1 MLLDSILIVIFI
13 GAAVTGFRKGF
24 LKSLIGLFGNI
35 AALIASYQL
44 SPSVSLAIDAQFG
57 TIGMLAQKM
66 RSILPMPDNFSNIMA
81 SFEGMGQLY
90 TYLENSFL
98 PDSIQEAILSAV
110 QQQVDAVGVGVYA
123 TMADM
128 VCNTV
133 ATSLMRGI
141 TFIGLW
147 VLFCLVLFFLSHVV
161 AGVVHMVPVVG
172 FLDRVGGMAVSL
184 FLIFLTTLV
193 LYKGICVLGFI
204 EGTVFAQSQ
213 ILQFCSVVLEAI
225 GWQ

>member
-1 MLLDSILIVIFI
+1 MLDIVLAVIFI

-35 AALIASYQL
+35 AALIASYKL
-44 SPSVSLAIDAQFG
+44 SASVALQIDAQFG
-57 TIGMLAQKM
+57 AVAMLAEKI
-66 RSILPMPDNFSNIMA
+66 RGILPMPENFSGVMA

-90 TYLENSFL
+90 TYLESSFL
-98 PDSIQEAILSAV
+98 PDSIKESILAAV

-133 ATSLMRGI
+133 ATSLLRGL

-147 VLFCLVLFFLSHVV
+147 LLFCLILFLISHVV
-161 AGVVHMVPVVG
+161 AGVIHMVPVVG
-172 FLDRVGGMAVSL
+172 FIDRVGGMAVSL
-184 FLIFLTTLV
+184 LLIFITTLV
-193 LYKGICVLGFI
+193 LYKGISILGLI
-204 EGTVFAQSQ
+204 EGSIFAQSQ
-213 ILQFCSVVLEAI
+213 ILQFCNMVLESV
-225 GWQ
+225 GWL

>member
-1 MLLDSILIVIFI
+1 MLDIVLAVIFI

-35 AALIASYQL
+35 AALIASYKL
-44 SPSVSLAIDAQFG
+44 SASVALQIDAQFG
-57 TIGMLAQKM
+57 AVAMLAEKI
-66 RSILPMPDNFSNIMA
+66 RGILPMPENFSGVMA

-90 TYLENSFL
+90 TYLESSFL
-98 PDSIQEAILSAV
+98 PDSIKESILAAV

-133 ATSLMRGI
+133 ATSLLRGL

-147 VLFCLVLFFLSHVV
+147 LMFCLVLFLISHVV
-161 AGVVHMVPVVG
+161 AGVIHMVPVVG
-172 FLDRVGGMAVSL
+172 FIDRVGGMAVSL
-184 FLIFLTTLV
+184 LLIFITTLV
-193 LYKGICVLGFI
+193 LYKGISILGLI
-204 EGTVFAQSQ
+204 EGSIFAQSQ
-213 ILQFCSVVLEAI
+213 VLQFCNVVLESV
-225 GWQ
+225 GWL

>member
-1 MLLDSILIVIFI
+1 MLDIVLAVIFI

-35 AALIASYQL
+35 AALIASYKL
-44 SPSVSLAIDAQFG
+44 SASVALQIDAQFG
-57 TIGMLAQKM
+57 AVAMLAEKI
-66 RSILPMPDNFSNIMA
+66 RGILPMPENFSGVMA

-90 TYLENSFL
+90 TYLESSFP
-98 PDSIQEAILSAV
+98 PDSIKESILAAV

-133 ATSLMRGI
+133 ATSLLRGL

-147 VLFCLVLFFLSHVV
+147 LLFCLVLFLISHVV
-161 AGVVHMVPVVG
+161 AGVIHMVPVVG
-172 FLDRVGGMAVSL
+172 FIDRVGGMAVSL
-184 FLIFLTTLV
+184 LLIFITTLV
-193 LYKGICVLGFI
+193 LYKGISILGLI
-204 EGTVFAQSQ
+204 EGSIFAQSQ
-213 ILQFCSVVLEAI
+213 ILQFCNVVLESV
-225 GWQ
+225 GWL

>member
-1 MLLDSILIVIFI
+1 MLDIVLAVIFI

-35 AALIASYQL
+35 AALIASYKL
-44 SPSVSLAIDAQFG
+44 SASVALQIDAQFG
-57 TIGMLAQKM
+57 AVAMLAEKI
-66 RSILPMPDNFSNIMA
+66 RGILPMPENFSGVMA

-90 TYLENSFL
+90 TYLESSFL
-98 PDSIQEAILSAV
+98 PDSIKESILAAV

-133 ATSLMRGI
+133 ATSLLRGL

-147 VLFCLVLFFLSHVV
+147 LMFCLVLFLISHVV
-161 AGVVHMVPVVG
+161 AGVIHMVPVVG
-172 FLDRVGGMAVSL
+172 FIDRVGGMAVSL
-184 FLIFLTTLV
+184 LLIFITTLV
-193 LYKGICVLGFI
+193 LYKGISILGLI
-204 EGTVFAQSQ
+204 EGSIFAQSQ
-213 ILQFCSVVLEAI
+213 ILQFCNMVLESI
-225 GWQ
+225 GWL

>member
-1 MLLDSILIVIFI
+1 MLDIVLAVIFI

-35 AALIASYQL
+35 AALIASYKL
-44 SPSVSLAIDAQFG
+44 SASVALQIDAQFG
-57 TIGMLAQKM
+57 AVAMLAEKI
-66 RSILPMPDNFSNIMA
+66 RGILPMPENFSGVMA

-90 TYLENSFL
+90 TYLESSFL
-98 PDSIQEAILSAV
+98 PDSIKESILAAV

-133 ATSLMRGI
+133 ATSLLRGL

-147 VLFCLVLFFLSHVV
+147 LLFCLVLFLISHVV
-161 AGVVHMVPVVG
+161 AGVIHMVPVVG
-172 FLDRVGGMAVSL
+172 FIDRVGGMAVSL
-184 FLIFLTTLV
+184 LLIFITTLV
-193 LYKGICVLGFI
+193 LYKGISILGLI
-204 EGTVFAQSQ
+204 EGSIFAQSQ
-213 ILQFCSVVLEAI
+213 ILQFCNMVLESV
-225 GWQ
+225 GWL

>member
-1 MLLDSILIVIFI
+1 MLDIVLAVIFI

-35 AALIASYQL
+35 AAFIASYKL
-44 SPSVSLAIDAQFG
+44 SASVALQIDAQFG
-57 TIGMLAQKM
+57 AVAMLAEKI
-66 RSILPMPDNFSNIMA
+66 RGILPMPENFSGVMA

-90 TYLENSFL
+90 TYLESSFL
-98 PDSIQEAILSAV
+98 PDSIKESILAAV

-133 ATSLMRGI
+133 ATSLLRGL

-147 VLFCLVLFFLSHVV
+147 LMFCLVLFLISHVV
-161 AGVVHMVPVVG
+161 AGVIHMVPVVG
-172 FLDRVGGMAVSL
+172 FIDRVGGMAVSL
-184 FLIFLTTLV
+184 LLIFITTLV
-193 LYKGICVLGFI
+193 LYKGISILGLI
-204 EGTVFAQSQ
+204 EGSIFAQSQ
-213 ILQFCSVVLEAI
+213 VLQFCNVVLESV
-225 GWQ
+225 GWL